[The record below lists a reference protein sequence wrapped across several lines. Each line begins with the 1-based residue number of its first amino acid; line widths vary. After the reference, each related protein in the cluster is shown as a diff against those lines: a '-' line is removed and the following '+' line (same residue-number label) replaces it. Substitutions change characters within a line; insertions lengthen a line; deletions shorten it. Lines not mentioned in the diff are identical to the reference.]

1 MLESALGEGTLRA
14 ITDREGYASEAQVEL
29 GSGPVSSF
37 EVLTEYRVEDDLKRN
52 LAAQKVENVKLQN
65 NIAALQAEKT
75 QLQQYL
81 VGLERRIAE
90 NELAIGQQNP
100 NLANDY

>member
-1 MLESALGEGTLRA
+1 
-14 ITDREGYASEAQVEL
+14 VC
-29 GSGPVSSF
+29 
-37 EVLTEYRVEDDLKRN
+37 RVEDDLKRN

-81 VGLERRIAE
+81 VGLERRIQE
-90 NELAIGQQNP
+90 NELAIG
-100 NLANDY
+100 